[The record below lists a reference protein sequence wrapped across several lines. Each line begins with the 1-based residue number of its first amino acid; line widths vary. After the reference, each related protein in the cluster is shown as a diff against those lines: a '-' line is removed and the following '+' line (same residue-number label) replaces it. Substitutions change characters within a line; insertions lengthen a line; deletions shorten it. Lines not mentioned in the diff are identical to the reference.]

1 MIRPVFLSA
10 NPESEGLIICT
21 FNQLLTAKLSN
32 ITLFPSLSMSPSLIL
47 CFSYT
52 FDPQVEF
59 LI

>member
-1 MIRPVFLSA
+1 MPVFLSA
-10 NPESEGLIICT
+10 HPESERFIICT
-21 FNQLLTAKLSN
+21 FSQSLAAKLSN
-32 ITLFPSLSMSPSLIL
+32 ITLFPSLSMSPSVIL